1 MKIGDEK
8 MGLIMRDG
16 NEVRA
21 PGRAVPEAH
30 RRKGILG
37 IADAMPLG
45 EFRKMPAE
53 HQAIFLKDALKA
65 KGEFEKSAKYHEALI
80 RGRFG
85 ADGIKAVLI
94 KAACKTAAEMQS
106 RLPSHG
112 YHLFW
117 IRNGDIFDME
127 DAEASQ
133 LNPKIGAN
141 EMPFTAR
148 AVQLTVSLDGT
159 KAAFTTREIIDCD
172 PRGRQIRWKAFLV
185 GADGA
190 AKEIAG
196 DHAYEAERPVIMKIA
211 EVRQSGFVLETFFGK
226 REV

>member
-1 MKIGDEK
+1 MAIVMK
-8 MGLIMRDG
+8 DG
-16 NEVRA
+16 KEIRA
-21 PGRAVPEAH
+21 PGRAIPVEKA
-30 RRKGILG
+30 RKGILG

-53 HQAIFLKDALKA
+53 HRAIFLKDALKA
-65 KGEFEKSAKYHEALI
+65 KGEFEKSAKYHEAII

-85 ADGIKAVLI
+85 SEGIKAALI
-94 KAACKTAAEMQS
+94 KAACAKVADMQS

-112 YHLFW
+112 YHMFW
-117 IRNGDIFDME
+117 IRDGDIFDME

-159 KAAFTTREIIDCD
+159 KAAFTTREIIECD

-190 AKEIAG
+190 AKEIAE
-196 DHAYEAERPVIMKIA
+196 DHAYEAERPVVMKIA
-211 EVRQSGFVLETFFGK
+211 EVRQSGFVLETLFGK